1 MKMADKKTEAQIV
14 QENLDALKDH
24 QDTAEEQALVHA
36 VDETRITLVDDQDE
50 EYEYMILDEFDW
62 EGKTYLALASCDE
75 KNEGSGSLD
84 ANEMDDITVVRKF
97 GEGDNISFGAVTDE
111 HELLAVSRIISDKY
125 EHLMGGIP
133 E

>member
-1 MKMADKKTEAQIV
+1 MADKKTEAQIV